1 MTNDQSNHQIET
13 DPSCL
18 SPLLR
23 FLEIH
28 LTVESTYFLFKSYS
42 VSTTL
47 IQHQNYLLTYPFQIS
62 ACHKTI
68 HPAPHPKIAMA
79 STTTTLI
86 FGGSGKVARHIT
98 SLLSKTS
105 NHTVHSIIR
114 KAEQS
119 ASISEL
125 GGEPIV
131 QSIED
136 SSVEDMAAT
145 IKSTKA
151 SNIIWSAGAGGGS
164 AQRTQAVDRDGAIR
178 CMDAAALAGVKRFV
192 LVSAVDV
199 RDRQSKPEPEWYDDG
214 DRERSDSMWK
224 ALGPY
229 MEAKLAADRSLVTE
243 NGRRGLDYTIV
254 RPGRLSEEAA
264 TGKVEAGKVHL
275 ANSIPREDV
284 ARVVIECL
292 KQDGTIGLA
301 FDVVGGQTAIQ
312 QAVASVTKDKTDTF
326 EGRY

>member
-1 MTNDQSNHQIET
+1 
-13 DPSCL
+13 
-18 SPLLR
+18 
-23 FLEIH
+23 
-28 LTVESTYFLFKSYS
+28 
-42 VSTTL
+42 
-47 IQHQNYLLTYPFQIS
+47 
-62 ACHKTI
+62 
-68 HPAPHPKIAMA
+68 MA
-79 STTTTLI
+79 SSTTLI

-98 SLLSKTS
+98 RLLAQNS

-125 GGEPIV
+125 GGKPIV

-151 SNIIWSAGAGGGS
+151 NNIIWSAGAGGGS
-164 AQRTQAVDRDGAIR
+164 AERTRAVDRDGAIR
-178 CMDAAALAGVKRFV
+178 CMDAAAQAGVKRFV

-199 RDRQSKPEPEWYDDG
+199 RDREGKAEPEWYDDG
-214 DRERSDSMWK
+214 DRERSDGMWN
-224 ALGPY
+224 AIGPY

-254 RPGRLSEEAA
+254 RPGRLSEDAS
-264 TGKVEAGKVHL
+264 TGNVDAGKVHL
-275 ANSIPREDV
+275 AASIPREDV
-284 ARVVIECL
+284 AKVVIEVL
-292 KQDGTIGLA
+292 KQPKTIGLA
-301 FDVVGGQTAIQ
+301 FDVVGGKTAIQ
-312 QAVASVTKDKTDTF
+312 QAVSDVAEGRVDTF